1 MKLIVTILL
10 LTISILTVA
19 PVSEIYSS
27 NEQCNEG
34 CCSNDNSEGQKGP
47 DCCPGICNPFQICSC
62 CVALP
67 LDNNGFQFNLYLTE
81 IKNKSTADKF
91 ILSDF
96 TKDCWQPPETVV

>member
-1 MKLIVTILL
+1 MKLIATILL

-19 PVSEIYSS
+19 PVSQMYSS
-27 NEQCNEG
+27 IEQCNED
-34 CCSNDNSEGQKGP
+34 CCSNDIEEQKVP
-47 DCCPGICNPFQICSC
+47 DCCPNICNPFQICSC

-81 IKNKSTADKF
+81 TKNRSTADKF

-96 TKDCWQPPETVV
+96 TKDCWQPPEIVV